1 VIRDVIVCSFYT
13 PDEYYANHA
22 RELKEQLSS
31 LGIATELLEIQKRP
45 GEDWADTTRRK
56 IGFIRDVCHKHPD
69 KMVFWIDVD
78 CRITHLPDYISN
90 STADLIGFQRS
101 FGNPL
106 QIGYHN
112 RTRFWEPSF
121 WGVNATEQ
129 GRKLV
134 EDAYQLEQRATIKAT
149 DDYFLEEAWRGNA
162 RNLTFQLIPS
172 SAIIRDGKPVEP
184 DSRAAFF
191 VFGSSGNVA
200 EFKDKVV
207 QHGAGKKTDPR
218 KQLLKQAKKLEKILP
233 ESIKQPLR
241 KIADSVGVTAIL
253 TQGRLRTID
262 PERSRMIG
270 EIMGGAIKGDRKLFD
285 SARENFDNKFVPS
298 HGEASTIE
306 AAEAFLSYSARGSEK
321 TLRMSWWAKPF
332 PGNFGDWLSPLII
345 SHFTKANILIVQPV
359 KPTGHKHIF
368 ALGSIGR
375 FIKSKS
381 VVVGTGIS
389 SDDVELNR
397 KATYI
402 SVRGPMTAAVVER
415 SGGPKVTSFGDPG
428 LIISRLIP
436 AERSSNGRT
445 AFVRHFSHVAAP
457 VQLPA
462 NMEELSVLMSRR
474 EDIEKFVRKL
484 NQYDSVVT
492 SAMHVM
498 ITCQSYG
505 IPCALVTFEGYE
517 ENVHGSGMKY
527 EDYALGAEV
536 EVMNPTAVPLDLRNY
551 DYKNLM
557 KHITV
562 SETKKDEV
570 IGHIQ
575 AAIAEVQGK

>member
-1 VIRDVIVCSFYT
+1 VNRDVIVCSFYT
-13 PDEYYANHA
+13 PDDYYANHA
-22 RELKEQLSS
+22 KELREQLAS
-31 LGIATELLEIQKRP
+31 LGIQTELLEVQKKP

-56 IGFIRDVCHKHPD
+56 IGFIRDVCNKYPD

-121 WGVNATEQ
+121 WGVGATPQ

-134 EDAYQLEQRATIKAT
+134 EDAFLLEQRATIKAT

-172 SAIIRDGKPVEP
+172 SAIVRDGKPLEGG
-184 DSRAAFF
+184 SRSAFF

-207 QHGAGKKTDPR
+207 QHGAGKKASPR
-218 KQLLKQAKKLEKILP
+218 RKLLQQAKNLEKALP
-233 ESIKQPLR
+233 DSIKLPLR
-241 KIADSVGVTAIL
+241 KLADAVGVTAIL
-253 TQGRLRTID
+253 TQGRQKAID
-262 PERSRMIG
+262 PERNTMLG
-270 EIMGGAIKGDRKLFD
+270 EMMGGAIKGDRQLYEAAK
-285 SARENFDNKFVPS
+285 ENFDKKFVPS
-298 HGEASTIE
+298 YSEASTIE
-306 AAEAFLSYSARGSEK
+306 AAEAFMSYSGKNSSDIVRLA
-321 TLRMSWWAKPF
+321 WWAKPF

-345 SHFTKANILIVQPV
+345 SHYTDAKVILQQPV
-359 KPTGHKHIF
+359 KPTGQKHLF

-375 FIKSKS
+375 FIKSRS

-397 KATYI
+397 KAKYI
-402 SVRGPMTAAVVER
+402 SVRGPLTSAVLKKSAGIEVTAY
-415 SGGPKVTSFGDPG
+415 GDPG
-428 LIISRLIP
+428 LVISRIIP
-436 AERSSNGRT
+436 VTRKGGNGKI

-457 VQLPA
+457 IQLPDGVD
-462 NMEELSVLMSRR
+462 EYSVLMSRR
-474 EDIEKFVRKL
+474 EDIERFVAKL
-484 NQYDSVVT
+484 AEYDAVIT

-505 IPCALVTFEGYE
+505 IACGLVTFQGFE

-527 EDYALGAEV
+527 EDYALGAGV
-536 EVMNPTAVPLDLRNY
+536 EVMNPAVIPLDLRKF
-551 DYKNLM
+551 DLRSLARE
-557 KHITV
+557 ITV
-562 SETKKDEV
+562 SEEKKDEV
-570 IGHIQ
+570 IGHIK
-575 AAIAEVQGK
+575 AAIAEVLR

>member
-1 VIRDVIVCSFYT
+1 MNRDVIVCSFYT
-13 PDEYYANHA
+13 PDDYYANHA
-22 RELKEQLSS
+22 KELREQLAS
-31 LGIATELLEIQKRP
+31 LGIQTELLEVQKRP

-56 IGFIRDVCHKHPD
+56 IGFIRDVCNKYPD

-121 WGVNATEQ
+121 WGVGATPQ

-134 EDAYQLEQRATIKAT
+134 EDAFLLEQRATIKAT

-172 SAIIRDGKPVEP
+172 SAIVRDGKPVEP
-184 DSRAAFF
+184 DSRTAFF
-191 VFGSSGNVA
+191 IFGSSGNVA

-218 KQLLKQAKKLEKILP
+218 KQLLKQAKSLEKVLP

-241 KIADSVGVTAIL
+241 KIADSLGVTAIL

-270 EIMGGAIKGDRKLFD
+270 EIMGGAIKGDKALFD
-285 SARENFDNKFVPS
+285 NAKENFDNKFVPS

-306 AAEAFLSYSARGSEK
+306 AAEAFLSYSTRKSEK
-321 TLRMSWWAKPF
+321 VVRLSWWAKPF

-345 SHFTKANILIVQPV
+345 GHFTDAKLMIVQPV

-397 KATYI
+397 KAKYI
-402 SVRGPMTAAVVER
+402 SVRGPLTAKVVER
-415 SGGPKVTSFGDPG
+415 SGGPKVSSFGDPG
-428 LIISRLIP
+428 VVISRIIP
-436 AERSSNGRT
+436 VERKSNKKT

-457 VQLPA
+457 VQLPGDV
-462 NMEELSVLMSRR
+462 EELSVLMSRR
-474 EDIEKFVRKL
+474 KDIERFVRKL
-484 NQYDSVVT
+484 AEYDSVIT

-505 IPCALVTFEGYE
+505 IPCGLITFEGYE

-527 EDYALGAEV
+527 EDYALGAGV
-536 EVMNPTAVPLDLRNY
+536 EVMNPQVVPLDLRNY
-551 DYKNLM
+551 DLKSLVRT
-557 KHITV
+557 ISI
-562 SETKKDEV
+562 SEDKKDEV
-570 IGHIQ
+570 IGHIRS
-575 AAIAEVQGK
+575 AIAEVLR

>member
-1 VIRDVIVCSFYT
+1 MIRDVIVCSFYT
-13 PDEYYANHA
+13 PDDYYANHA
-22 RELKEQLSS
+22 KELKEQLAS
-31 LGIATELLEIQKRP
+31 LGIATELLEIQKKP

-69 KMVFWIDVD
+69 KIVFWIDVD

-121 WGVNATEQ
+121 WGVNATPQ

-134 EDAYQLEQRATIKAT
+134 EDAFQLEQRATLKAT

-172 SAIIRDGKPVEP
+172 SAVIRNGKLVEP
-184 DSRAAFF
+184 DSKDAFF

-207 QHGAGKKTDPR
+207 QHGAGKKQSPR
-218 KQLLKQAKKLEKILP
+218 KQLLKKAKQLEKALP
-233 ESIKQPLR
+233 DSIRQPLR
-241 KIADSVGVTAIL
+241 RIADSIGVTDVL

-262 PERSRMIG
+262 PERSKLLGQIL
-270 EIMGGAIKGDRKLFD
+270 GGAIGGDRKLFEKSKATFD
-285 SARENFDNKFVPS
+285 SKFVPS
-298 HGEASTIE
+298 HGEASNIE
-306 AAEAFLSYSARGSEK
+306 AAEAFMSYSGKPSEK
-321 TLRMSWWAKPF
+321 TIKLSWWAKPF
-332 PGNFGDWLSPLII
+332 PGNFGDWLSPLIV
-345 SHFTKANILIVQPV
+345 SHFTDAKVMMQSPT
-359 KPTGHKHIF
+359 KPTTSRHLF

-381 VVVGTGIS
+381 VVLGTGIS

-397 KATYI
+397 KAKYI
-402 SVRGPMTAAVVER
+402 SVRGPLTAAVLRR
-415 SGGPKVTSFGDPG
+415 SGGPEVTAFGDPG
-428 LIISRLIP
+428 LVLSRIIP
-436 AERSSNGRT
+436 VERKKTNGRT
-445 AFVRHFSHVAAP
+445 AFVRHFSHVSAS
-457 VQLPA
+457 VLLPS
-462 NMEELSVLMSRR
+462 NFDELSVLMSRQ

-484 NQYDSVVT
+484 SEYESVVT

-527 EDYALGAEV
+527 EDYALGAGV
-536 EVMNPTAVPLDLRNY
+536 EVMNPTVVPLDLRKF
-551 DYKNLM
+551 DISKLI
-557 KHITV
+557 KDIRV
-562 SETKKDEV
+562 SEEKKDEV
-570 IGHIQ
+570 IGHIKQ
-575 AAIAEVQGK
+575 AIAEVLK